1 MEDIKH
7 NRQAI
12 TVEMIEDF
20 ESKYRLATKEDVIA
34 WIENQI
40 KTKGD
45 ILEESLG
52 VIADGKH

>member
-1 MEDIKH
+1 MENIKH
-7 NRQAI
+7 NRQPL

-40 KTKGD
+40 KTKGE
-45 ILEESLG
+45 INHK
-52 VIADGKH
+52 A